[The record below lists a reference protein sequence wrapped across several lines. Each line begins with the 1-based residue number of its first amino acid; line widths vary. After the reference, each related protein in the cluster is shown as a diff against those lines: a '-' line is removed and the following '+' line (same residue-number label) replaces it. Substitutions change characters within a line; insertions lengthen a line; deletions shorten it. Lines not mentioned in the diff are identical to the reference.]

1 MDQRSKIAVLG
12 YGIEGQAMVKYLL
25 AHGYGDITVCDKNVD
40 LETGIPG
47 GVSGVFGEK
56 YLENLNDFDVIFRS
70 PGIKYLEPQIQLA
83 KENGKEISGPMAFF
97 IDECPC
103 HVVGVTG
110 TKGKG
115 TTATL
120 IYKMLKEAGKDAY
133 IGGNIGQ
140 SPLDFLDKLTKNSVV
155 VLEMS
160 SFQLQDMTKSP
171 HVAVLLNTTT
181 DHLDYH
187 ADRDEYLR
195 AKESIL
201 AHQNKDCLAILNK
214 DYEYVKYY
222 SGLVKGRAKF
232 VSVGK
237 KVEDGAFVKD
247 GDIFYAEYGDVEKVC
262 EVADIALVGKHN
274 FENVLPAICA
284 AKEFGV
290 SFEEMKQVVQTFA
303 GLPHRLEFVDEVDGV
318 KYYNDSF
325 STTPETSMA
334 AVDSFDVPTVL
345 IAGGFDKGLD
355 YKEWALKILTRPSL
369 EVVILLGHTADRM
382 EQDLQEAEGKL
393 GEAEG
398 SPAAAG
404 RPTKIL
410 RVNDIHEAVVLA
422 RKEAK
427 KGGVVVMSPG
437 SSSFDLYKN
446 YKERGNRFMEEVKKL

>member
-12 YGIEGQAMVKYLL
+12 YGIEGIAMVKYLL
-25 AHGYGDITVCDKNVD
+25 SHEYSDVTICDQNVN
-40 LETGIPG
+40 LSAEIPN
-47 GVSGVFGEK
+47 GVSTILGEK
-56 YLENLNDFDVIFRS
+56 YLENLVDFDSIFRS
-70 PGIKYLEPQIQLA
+70 PGIKYLEPQIQFA
-83 KENGKEISGPMAFF
+83 KEKGVEISSPMAFF
-97 IDECPC
+97 MDMCPC
-103 HVVGVTG
+103 HVIGVTG

-120 IYKMLKEAGKDAY
+120 IYKMLKNAKKDAY
-133 IGGNIGQ
+133 LGGNIGD
-140 SPLDFLDKLTKNSVV
+140 SPMDFLDKLTKDSVV

-160 SFQLQDMTKSP
+160 SFQLQDMNKSP
-171 HVAVLLNTTT
+171 HVSVLLNTTT

-187 ADRDEYLR
+187 ADREEYLR

-201 AHQNKDCLAILNK
+201 AHQNNDCLAVLNK

-222 SGLVKGRAKF
+222 SELVKGRSNF
-232 VSVGK
+232 VSVHK
-237 KVEDGAFVKD
+237 KVEDGAYIKD
-247 GDIFYAEYGDVEKVC
+247 DEIFYSENGEAKKVC
-262 EVADIALVGKHN
+262 DLSDIGLVGKHN

-290 SFEEMKQVVQTFA
+290 SFSVMKKTIKEFT
-303 GLPHRLEFVDEVDGV
+303 GLPHRLEFSGEVNGV

-355 YKEWALKILTRPSL
+355 YKEWAIRILMKASL
-369 EVVILLGHTADRM
+369 EVVILLGHTAERM
-382 EQDLQEAEGKL
+382 EQNLHEAEEKL
-393 GEAEG
+393 GETE
-398 SPAAAG
+398 
-404 RPTKIL
+404 RTPTKIF

-422 RKEAK
+422 SNEAK

-437 SSSFDLYKN
+437 SSSFDLYTN
-446 YKERGNRFMEEVKKL
+446 YKERGKKFMEEVKKL

>member
-1 MDQRSKIAVLG
+1 MDQRSKIAILG
-12 YGIEGQAMVKYLL
+12 YGIEGQAMTKYLL
-25 AHGYGDITVCDKNVD
+25 AHAYCDITVCDKNVN
-40 LETGIPG
+40 LSAEIPD
-47 GVSGVFGEK
+47 GVSTIFGDK
-56 YLENLNDFDVIFRS
+56 YLENLADFDVVFRS
-70 PGIKYLEPQIQLA
+70 PGIKYLEPQIQFA
-83 KENGKEISGPMAFF
+83 KEKGVEISSPTAFF
-97 IDECPC
+97 MNMCPC

-120 IYKMLKEAGKDAY
+120 TYEMLKNAKKDAY
-133 IGGNIGQ
+133 LGGNIGE
-140 SPLDFLDKLTKNSVV
+140 SPIDFLDKLKKDSVV

-171 HVAVLLNTTT
+171 HVAVILNTTT

-187 ADRDEYLR
+187 VDRDEYLR
-195 AKESIL
+195 AKEAIL
-201 AHQNKDCLAILNK
+201 ANQNDDCLAVLNK

-222 SGLVKGRAKF
+222 SGLVHGRINF
-232 VSVGK
+232 VSVHV
-237 KVEDGAFVKD
+237 KVEEGAYVKD
-247 GDIFYAEYGDVEKVC
+247 DEIFYSENGNADKVC
-262 EVADIALVGKHN
+262 DLSDIALVGKHN

-290 SFEEMKQVVQTFA
+290 SFGAMKKAIKDFA
-303 GLPHRLEFVDEVDGV
+303 GLPHRLEFVEEVDSV

-355 YKEWALKILTRPSL
+355 YKEWAIRILTKASL

-382 EQDLQEAEGKL
+382 EQDLREAKEKL
-393 GEAEG
+393 GKDFIT
-398 SPAAAG
+398 
-404 RPTKIL
+404 PTEIF
-410 RVNDIHEAVVLA
+410 RVNNIHEAVVLA
-422 RKEAK
+422 SKEAK

-437 SSSFDLYKN
+437 SSSFDLYTN
-446 YKERGNRFMEEVKKL
+446 YKERGKKFMEEVKKL

>member
-1 MDQRSKIAVLG
+1 MDQSSKIAILG

-25 AHGYGDITVCDKNVD
+25 AHGYFDVTICDKNVNLGTEIPD
-40 LETGIPG
+40 GIST
-47 GVSGVFGEK
+47 VLGEK
-56 YLENLNDFDVIFRS
+56 YLENLNNFDVIFRS
-70 PGIKYLEPQIQLA
+70 PGIKYLEPQIQFA
-83 KENGKEISGPMAFF
+83 KENGVEISSPMAFF
-97 IDECPC
+97 MDMCPC

-120 IYKMLKEAGKDAY
+120 IYEMLRDAKKDAY
-133 IGGNIGQ
+133 IGGNIGE
-140 SPLDFLDKLTKNSVV
+140 SPIEFLDKLTKNSVV

-171 HVAVLLNTTT
+171 HVAVILNTTT

-201 AHQNKDCLAILNK
+201 AHQNADCLAVLNK

-222 SGLVKGRAKF
+222 SELVKGRTNF
-232 VSVGK
+232 VSVHK
-237 KVEDGAFVKD
+237 KVDDGAFIKD
-247 GDIFYAEYGDVEKVC
+247 GEIFYVEYGDTEKVC
-262 EVADIALVGKHN
+262 DVSDIALIGKHN

-284 AKEFGV
+284 AKEFDV
-290 SFEEMKQVVQTFA
+290 PFSSMKKAIKSFA
-303 GLPHRLEFVDEVDGV
+303 GLPHRLEFSGEVDGV

-345 IAGGFDKGLD
+345 IAGGFDKNLD
-355 YKEWALKILTRPSL
+355 YKEWAIRILTKASL

-382 EQDLQEAEGKL
+382 EQDLREAEEKL
-393 GEAEG
+393 GKDF
-398 SPAAAG
+398 ST
-404 RPTKIL
+404 PTKIL
-410 RVNDIHEAVVLA
+410 RVNNIHEAVVLA
-422 RKEAK
+422 SKEAK

-437 SSSFDLYKN
+437 SSSFDFYKN
-446 YKERGNRFMEEVKKL
+446 YKERGKKFMDEVKKL

>member
-1 MDQRSKIAVLG
+1 MDKNSKIAVLG
-12 YGIEGQAMVKYLL
+12 YGIEGQAMIKYLL
-25 AHGYGDITVCDKNVD
+25 RHAYFNITICDQNVNLTD
-40 LETGIPG
+40 EIPV
-47 GVSGVFGEK
+47 GVSTILGEK
-56 YLENLNDFDVIFRS
+56 YLENLADFDVIFRS
-70 PGIKYLEPQIQLA
+70 PGIKYLEPLVQFA
-83 KENGKEISGPMAFF
+83 KEKGVEITSPMAFF
-97 IDECPC
+97 MDECPC
-103 HVVGVTG
+103 KIIGVTG

-120 IYKMLKEAGKDAY
+120 IYEMLKTAKKDVY
-133 IGGNIGQ
+133 LGGNIGE
-140 SPLDFLDKLTKNSVV
+140 SPIDFLAPHGGIKKDSVV

-171 HVAVLLNTTT
+171 HVAVILNTTT

-222 SGLVKGRAKF
+222 SELVKGRANF
-232 VSVGK
+232 VSVKG

-247 GDIFYAEYGDVEKVC
+247 GEIFYAEYEDDEKVC
-262 EVADIALVGKHN
+262 DLSDIALVGKHN

-284 AKEFGV
+284 AKEFVV
-290 SFEEMKQVVQTFA
+290 SFDDMKKAIKSFKGQ
-303 GLPHRLEFVDEVDGV
+303 PHRLEFVKEVDGV

-334 AVDSFDVPTVL
+334 AVDSFDVPTIL

-355 YKEWALKILTRPSL
+355 YKEWAIRILTKASL

-382 EQDLQEAEGKL
+382 EQDLHEAEEKL
-393 GEAEG
+393 GENFTT
-398 SPAAAG
+398 
-404 RPTKIL
+404 PTKIL
-410 RVNDIHEAVVLA
+410 KVNNMHEAVVLA
-422 RKEAK
+422 CKEAK
-427 KGGVVVMSPG
+427 KGCVVVMSPG
-437 SSSFDLYKN
+437 SSSFDLYTN
-446 YKERGNRFMEEVKKL
+446 YKERGKKFMEEVEKL